1 MQETKNKYVSRGRR
15 YSPGEKIQI
24 LADAKELG
32 VAQAADKHGASK
44 WTIYD
49 WLRQEKR
56 AKKKAEAQTADN
68 GRDPE
73 SAELAASDTTSSTEQ
88 DERTRLILE
97 LWRQQPGLGPSQ
109 IRNQLKRRGFKA
121 SVNTVRNIMEDHG
134 YVQPKVRRKEHSGAY
149 EAIRPLQLVHLDFVH
164 FFIHSIKQCLL
175 LMIDDF
181 SRFIVGWALLRSEHA
196 DGVISAFDES
206 VGRYGKPEGVMTDR
220 GAGFHSWR
228 GISRFERVLEEM
240 GVDHYLATEPQ
251 TNGKAE
257 ALAATVQKELTRQ
270 VEFADLT
277 DAARHIERW
286 VLFYNYKRTHH
297 ALGGVLVPADR
308 FHGWQEE
315 TLKRIEQGNGADML
329 DLLSPESRGLELFK
343 VVSIGGEPTV
353 YLMGRRILG

>member
-1 MQETKNKYVSRGRR
+1 
-15 YSPGEKIQI
+15 
-24 LADAKELG
+24 
-32 VAQAADKHGASK
+32 
-44 WTIYD
+44 
-49 WLRQEKR
+49 
-56 AKKKAEAQTADN
+56 
-68 GRDPE
+68 
-73 SAELAASDTTSSTEQ
+73 
-88 DERTRLILE
+88 
-97 LWRQQPGLGPSQ
+97 
-109 IRNQLKRRGFKA
+109 
-121 SVNTVRNIMEDHG
+121 
-134 YVQPKVRRKEHSGAY
+134 VRRKEHSGAY

-206 VGRYGKPEGVMTDR
+206 VGRYGKPEAVMTDR